1 MRRCIALLRLAYFSL
16 HTLYKLNMEIITVI
30 HTRLASSHPIEYYLR
45 GTYYHILGVIVR
57 AVSWT

>member
-1 MRRCIALLRLAYFSL
+1 MKRYTVRLRLVYFSL

-45 GTYYHILGVIVR
+45 GTYYHILDVIVR